1 MKSLLSISL
10 GVVVLFIISS
20 CATTTPLSEGELRLL
35 RIDVPENG
43 NLIVGHDYRF
53 NIRFEADGNPDIVK
67 AVCICGDSRLQAY
80 QLSDLRYGTKG
91 NFSIWVFPYS
101 DGSQRLECYAEYL
114 KDGKKHRSTSVFAI
128 INGLIR

>member
-1 MKSLLSISL
+1 MKSLLRILL
-10 GVVVLFIISS
+10 GVAVLFVISS
-20 CATTTPLSEGELRLL
+20 CATTTPLREGELKLL
-35 RIDVPENG
+35 RMDVPENG

-67 AVCICGDSRLQAY
+67 AVCICGDSRPQSY
-80 QLSDLRYGTKG
+80 QLADLRYGTKG
-91 NFSIWVFPYS
+91 NFSIWIYPCS

-114 KDGKKHRSTSVFAI
+114 KDGKKQRSNSVFAI